1 VRQACDDAPQ
11 GRFILAFGPDLGER
25 GSVTRHQVSRE
36 IATPSFARSFH
47 VVQSSQ
53 VG

>member
-1 VRQACDDAPQ
+1 MLGAHPDTATSLSN
-11 GRFILAFGPDLGER
+11 LAGLLEV
-25 GSVTRHQVSRE
+25 VTRHQVSRE